1 MYIQATKTNHFIG
14 KINDTRHKTRR
25 HVVQGGVLK
34 GSYDKVIDSAHLR
47 NQRTN

>member
-1 MYIQATKTNHFIG
+1 MYIQPTKTNRFVG
-14 KINDTRHKTRR
+14 KITMAQDKKACCFEEDC
-25 HVVQGGVLK
+25 VLK